1 MSSPVLGPHIV
12 RYGFAGDQYL
22 LALFENTFDQLIL
35 NAKIVAHMGSGLSA
49 FLLNNL
55 LGKPYVIDPQTYSF
69 QHDASY
75 LESSS
80 RPGEISRTFSKLID
94 CYGPPLDLI
103 SRGPLRFVSPAEFA
117 QGSVLEKFCARVVD
131 FQRTALTS
139 HSAGQ
144 DSAKYI
150 RFAERKSGKKIHE
163 FGPALLVA
171 PYFYLD
177 SLGWQE
183 WLDIN
188 IEAVVLVKSKAKKTD
203 PPIAAQL
210 VLSKDLLLDGS
221 ALSRIL
227 AKYAAVKPD
236 AILLWIDSF
245 QENESSQT
253 ELQAFVNLAS
263 RLSKVA
269 SVVNLYGGFFSEL
282 LVRAGI
288 FAGAAHGLEYGED
301 RPVLPIGGG
310 VASARYYMPCL
321 HVRMLHRDAL
331 RVARGIG
338 ALADQAVFF
347 KKVCDCPTCQEIITD
362 PNTDFALFGL
372 RKPGKDGKPYPTA
385 TTRDICAKHYM
396 HLKKREF
403 ASHDS
408 MSVAVNK
415 LRTTSTQMKDQV
427 EARLIAHLSRWI
439 GALEKHGE

>member
-1 MSSPVLGPHIV
+1 MSSPALGPHAV

-22 LALFENTFDQLIL
+22 LPLFADAFDQLIL

-94 CYGPPLDLI
+94 RYGPPLNLI
-103 SRGPLRFVSPAEFA
+103 SHRTVRSVSPVEFA
-117 QGSVLEKFCARVVD
+117 QKGVLERFCARVVE

-139 HSAGQ
+139 AGEG
-144 DSAKYI
+144 SAKYI
-150 RFAERKSGKKIHE
+150 RFVERKSGKKIHE
-163 FGPALLVA
+163 FGPALLVP
-171 PYFYLD
+171 PYFFLD
-177 SLGWQE
+177 SLSWKD

-188 IEAVVLVKSKAKKTD
+188 TKAFLSVKDKKRDTD

-210 VLSKDLLLDGS
+210 VLSKDLLLDS
-221 ALSRIL
+221 AARNQVVT
-227 AKYAAVKPD
+227 KYAEVKPD
-236 AILLWIDSF
+236 AILLWIDSLP
-245 QENESSQT
+245 EHESSQT

-263 RLSKVA
+263 ALSKVA
-269 SVVNLYGGFFSEL
+269 EVVNLYGGFFSEL
-282 LVRAGI
+282 LVRARI
-288 FAGAAHGLEYGED
+288 LAGVAHGLEYGED
-301 RPVLPIGGG
+301 RAVLPIGGG

-321 HVRMLHRDAL
+321 HVRMFHRDAL
-331 RVARGIG
+331 RVVRGIG
-338 ALADQAVFF
+338 ALANQGAFF
-347 KKVCDCPTCQEIITD
+347 EKVCDCPTCQEIVTD

-396 HLKKREF
+396 HSKKREF
-403 ASHDS
+403 ASDDS
-408 MSVAVNK
+408 VSVAVNK

-439 GALEKHGE
+439 GVLEKHDE